1 MVAGHSL
8 GEFSALVA
16 NGVLSFEDGLR
27 LVSKRALA
35 MQAACDAN
43 PSSMAAIF

>member
-16 NGVLSFEDGLR
+16 NGALSFEDGL
-27 LVSKRALA
+27 VSQRALA
-35 MQAACDAN
+35 MQKPAKSTINHGRSLGLA
-43 PSSMAAIF
+43 